1 MTPIKNQQQ
10 NYYYLQKIK
19 NNSFV
24 PFPHL
29 CSQLALHPRQQD
41 SEGAGE
47 AGRWGGVS
55 EQGCQLCFLSP
66 SLMAALSKYY
76 FPFEGSDHI
85 PPSPKTNF
93 CESPQPRHCLVT
105 IFCHLAFRVF
115 PHWMTDGV
123 ATAHLVP
130 KVCSLRTSRWA
141 WQPATG
147 AIKVRE
153 KEESESL
160 SAPNPANPFSF
171 LERFPF
177 FNLPFAAAT
186 SCYQPEQICNQ
197 LPAHPSKLM
206 TVHAVTMLHLNRRK
220 FFVFFP
226 KVSQK

>member
-1 MTPIKNQQQ
+1 MFP
-10 NYYYLQKIK
+10 
-19 NNSFV
+19 V
-24 PFPHL
+24 P
-29 CSQLALHPRQQD
+29 LANG
-41 SEGAGE
+41 S
-47 AGRWGGVS
+47 
-55 EQGCQLCFLSP
+55 
-66 SLMAALSKYY
+66 SKHY
-76 FPFEGSDHI
+76 FPFEESDHI

-130 KVCSLRTSRWA
+130 KVCSPRTSRWA

-177 FNLPFAAAT
+177 FNLPFRC
-186 SCYQPEQICNQ
+186 SHIM
-197 LPAHPSKLM
+197 LPAGTNMRSNTLIHP
-206 TVHAVTMLHLNRRK
+206 N
-220 FFVFFP
+220 
-226 KVSQK
+226 

>member
-1 MTPIKNQQQ
+1 MQSAGSPPKLEPT
-10 NYYYLQKIK
+10 
-19 NNSFV
+19 
-24 PFPHL
+24 
-29 CSQLALHPRQQD
+29 QQD
-41 SEGAGE
+41 SEG
-47 AGRWGGVS
+47 RVS

-76 FPFEGSDHI
+76 FPFEESDHI

-130 KVCSLRTSRWA
+130 KVCSPRTSRWA

-153 KEESESL
+153 KKGSESL

-186 SCYQPEQICNQ
+186 SCYQPEQICVAIRSSIQINDCSRSHYVAFKQ
-197 LPAHPSKLM
+197 A
-206 TVHAVTMLHLNRRK
+206 
-220 FFVFFP
+220 
-226 KVSQK
+226 